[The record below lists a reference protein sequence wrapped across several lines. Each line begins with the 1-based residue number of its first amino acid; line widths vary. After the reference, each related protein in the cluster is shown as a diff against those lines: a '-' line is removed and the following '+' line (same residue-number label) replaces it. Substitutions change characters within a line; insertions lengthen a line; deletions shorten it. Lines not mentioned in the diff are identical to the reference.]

1 MGTPTNRTPV
11 RVARG
16 STTALNTGLSDIQEG
31 EIVWDTTTNKLK
43 VKEGITLEESNPA
56 SDATKADLASPTFT
70 GTPAAPTAV
79 ANTNTTQ
86 VATTA
91 YVQTELGDYA
101 PLASPTLTGTPT
113 VPGYATLA
121 SPTLTGT
128 PTLPTGTIAT
138 TQSVSDNTTAVATT
152 AFVVAEIADEVGT
165 TVQAYDADTAKIDV
179 DQTWTKPQRG
189 FISDLTSPN
198 SNTVTIDFDVAN
210 NFQMTPTHGCTF
222 DQPLNQTAGQSGSIF
237 LEQGVGAP
245 FGHGW
250 HADYKWTGGTI
261 PSTWSQTAGKVDR
274 IDYIIRANGEIHCVA
289 SIDVYG

>member
-101 PLASPTLTGTPT
+101 
-113 VPGYATLA
+113 TLA

-128 PTLPTGTIAT
+128 PASTTAAVSTNT
-138 TQSVSDNTTAVATT
+138 TQIATT

-165 TVQAYDADTAKIDV
+165 TVQAYDTDTAKLDV

-189 FISDLTSPN
+189 TISTLTSPN

>member
-31 EIVWDTTTNKLK
+31 EIVWDTTLNRLQ
-43 VKEGITLEESNPA
+43 VKEGSVLENSVPA

-113 VPGYATLA
+113 
-121 SPTLTGT
+121 
-128 PTLPTGTIAT
+128 LPTGTIAT

-165 TVQAYDADTAKIDV
+165 TVQAYDADTAKLDV
-179 DQTWTKPQRG
+179 DQTWTGVQRG
-189 FISDLTSPN
+189 TISTLTSPN

-237 LEQGVGAP
+237 LEVGVGGP

-250 HADYKWTGGTI
+250 HADYKWTGGTQ
-261 PSTWSQTAGKVDR
+261 PPTYSQAVGKVDR
-274 IDYIIRANGEIHCVA
+274 IDYIIRANGEVHCVA
-289 SIDVYG
+289 SIDVYS